1 MGKRVTAII
10 IEPRSLLREALMSL
24 MTSHS
29 FHVVGAVASATDID
43 DSMYVADTPKLVI
56 LGALPADE
64 ATTAACSIRKLWPGT
79 KIILLFEH
87 TSSADFQKLLASEI
101 DGCIPLSASPDT
113 LIGALKHIVAADL
126 KILVLKTATCSPMP
140 RTVDWQEEEDDE
152 LNLGTNNLAPSGEVG
167 TGATDGAISIRIPH
181 GLSER
186 EEQILRGLV
195 KGHSNKLIAR
205 TCSCTEAT
213 IKVHVKSILRKIRV
227 VNRTQ
232 AAIWAVEQ
240 GYGADAV
247 KDQAVTGRAVQHT
260 PKHQR
265 VESVAIG
272 TAD

>member
-1 MGKRVTAII
+1 MGECVAATI
-10 IEPRSLLREALMSL
+10 IEPRSLLREALISL

-29 FHVVGAVASATDID
+29 YHVVGAVASTSDID
-43 DSMYVADTPKLVI
+43 NSMLVADTPKLVI

-64 ATTAACSIRKLWPGT
+64 ATTAAGSIRKLWPGT

-87 TSSADFQKLLASEI
+87 ASSADFQKLLVSEI

-113 LIGALKHIVAADL
+113 LIGTLQQIVAADL

-140 RTVDWQEEEDDE
+140 GTAYRQELD
-152 LNLGTNNLAPSGEVG
+152 LGTNNLAPGGEVG

-205 TCSCTEAT
+205 MCGSTEAT
-213 IKVHVKSILRKIRV
+213 VKVHVKSILRKIRV
-227 VNRTQ
+227 ANRTQ
-232 AAIWAVEQ
+232 AAIWAIEQ
-240 GYGADAV
+240 GYGADGLEGQVAT
-247 KDQAVTGRAVQHT
+247 DTAAQRAA
-260 PKHQR
+260 KHR
-265 VESVAIG
+265 RAEANLSTAIG
-272 TAD
+272 IGAD